1 MKNKIDVIIFCGQSN
16 MQGQA
21 ERLSESAVVEG
32 AYAYRLLTDT
42 VKPLCNPVGE
52 TVRYDRTAG
61 EAISPDVPL
70 CDVLDDWLAAHVVG
84 ASAYGYTNLVPE
96 FCRAYRKA
104 TSREVHA
111 VHVAKGST
119 EIEYWMSSG
128 EAYALLV
135 DKTHA
140 AIAKIKETHDI
151 GKIYFVWLQGESDA
165 IASNSTEYYLEK
177 LILLKN
183 DLKKELGIEKFGI
196 IRVGRF
202 TKDARDDKIIKAQ
215 DEACDKDRDFLML
228 TTVASDMHLV
238 AEYMN
243 KSVGGHYSAKG
254 LMHLG
259 TLAGK
264 ALFDAVQ

>member
-1 MKNKIDVIIFCGQSN
+1 MDVIIFAGQSN
-16 MQGQA
+16 MQGQS
-21 ERLSESAVVEG
+21 ERLVDFCVENCFE
-32 AYAYRLLTDT
+32 YKYLTDS
-42 VKPLCNPVGE
+42 L
-52 TVRYDRTAG
+52 
-61 EAISPDVPL
+61 VPL
-70 CDVLDDWLAAHVVG
+70 CDPVGEFIKKDGSEGWGLHKDVPLKEELSQWLEEHAVG
-84 ASAYGYTNLVPE
+84 GTAYGCTSLVPA
-96 FCRAYRKA
+96 FCKAYKRPA
-104 TSREVHA
+104 VA
-111 VHVAKGST
+111 VHCAKGST
-119 EIEYWMSSG
+119 VIAQWQKGQPCFEIMLKKAKS
-128 EAYALLV
+128 
-135 DKTHA
+135 
-140 AIAKIKETHDI
+140 AIKKVQPQH
-151 GKIYFVWLQGESDA
+151 IYFVWLQGESDA
-165 IASNSTEYYLEK
+165 IAANSAEYYLEK
-177 LILLKN
+177 LTLLKN

-254 LMHLG
+254 LMQLG